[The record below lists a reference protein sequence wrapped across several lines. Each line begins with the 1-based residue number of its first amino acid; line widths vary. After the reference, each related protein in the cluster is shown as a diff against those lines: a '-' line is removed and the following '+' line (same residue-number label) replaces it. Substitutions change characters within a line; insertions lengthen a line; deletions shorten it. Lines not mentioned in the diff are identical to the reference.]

1 MVEDGDVAGVGVT
14 GRDGEGED
22 GAEAELKGEIDVGG
36 RLSDDANSD
45 SRYFGALTYPWM

>member
-1 MVEDGDVAGVGVT
+1 MSIVLNTVILAAT
-14 GRDGEGED
+14 IA